1 MGLGRLSNLNV
12 LYGFRY
18 EKQDP
23 VAFTVDGN
31 HRQDLGTIER
41 LARHRNQRLD
51 RKGLLPNRV
60 PPRLRV
66 TALLNFS
73 CHCLAKPFFSSW
85 TIRSEFRPKDTRSRP
100 VRGLAWYRI
109 KRGTNHV
116 SHQPFPQLPIID
128 L

>member
-1 MGLGRLSNLNV
+1 MGLGRLSTLNV

-31 HRQDLGTIER
+31 HRQHLGTIER
-41 LARHRNQRLD
+41 LARNRNQRLD

-60 PPRLRV
+60 PPPLRV
-66 TALLNFS
+66 TPLLNFS

-85 TIRSEFRPKDTRSRP
+85 TTRYQFRPKDTRRCP
-100 VRGLAWYRI
+100 VRVLAWYRI
-109 KRGTNHV
+109 
-116 SHQPFPQLPIID
+116 QLRIVP
-128 L
+128 LSMRHL